1 MSTDFQTEPQPA
13 VGTLLGGIV
22 DDARQLFVEQ
32 MTLFQVEIKNDVQRI
47 VMAVIPL
54 AVGGVVSFA
63 GLLILAISAAEF
75 LCWLAPELP
84 YWISYGAVGTLIM
97 VVGGALLL
105 WAKSKLAAISPVP
118 DTALKGLKENLQWKT
133 KN

>member
-13 VGTLLGGIV
+13 VGSLLGGIV

-32 MTLFQVEIKNDVQRI
+32 LTLFQVEIKNDVQR
-47 VMAVIPL
+47 MLRTVIPL
-54 AVGGVVSFA
+54 LVGGAVAFA
-63 GLLILAISAAEF
+63 GLLILAIAAAEW

-84 YWISYGAVGTLIM
+84 YWISYGAVGTFITL
-97 VVGGALLL
+97 VGGALLL